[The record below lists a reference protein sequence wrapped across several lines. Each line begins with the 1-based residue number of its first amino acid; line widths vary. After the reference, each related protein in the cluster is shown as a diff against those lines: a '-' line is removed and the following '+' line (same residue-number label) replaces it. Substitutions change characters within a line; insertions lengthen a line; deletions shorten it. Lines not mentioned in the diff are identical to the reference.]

1 MESPQVSGYVEP
13 FVSVFRT
20 VFEKLFVDKNEKI
33 NAVVILNQLKEEKID
48 IQKLK
53 QFFSKLPDG
62 EWSLKIFFDHT
73 NEINDVFLLSDE
85 YIKKYAVT
93 NVSAA
98 DIENIRWEILLES
111 MLEYSKFSNELYD
124 ALKYNKAHLSQA
136 RLRLLNELMLIFKYT
151 KEQSKV
157 IYEKFKNQKFSSKTL
172 IKFNQYRIAI
182 EFLMLRI
189 LYVLLHLADADDKT
203 ISHYAEL
210 VGKQRISLLTQKMP
224 LPIYT

>member
-1 MESPQVSGYVEP
+1 MEYPQVSGYVEP

-73 NEINDVFLLSDE
+73 NEINEVFLLSDE

-224 LPIYT
+224 LPI

>member
-1 MESPQVSGYVEP
+1 MEYPQVSGYVEP

-73 NEINDVFLLSDE
+73 NEINEVFLLSDE